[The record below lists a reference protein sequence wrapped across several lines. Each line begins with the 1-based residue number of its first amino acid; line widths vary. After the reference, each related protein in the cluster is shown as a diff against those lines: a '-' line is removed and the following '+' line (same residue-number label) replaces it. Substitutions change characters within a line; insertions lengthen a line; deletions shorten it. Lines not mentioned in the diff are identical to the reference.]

1 MLLSEEFSADICL
14 LVELFRLQLHVDEVC
29 IFEQAGELVQLLLLE
44 DLELLVQRVEK
55 VDNALP
61 KLILQVKLFALC
73 DLLTALNQV
82 ICSLVD
88 ILEEVLG
95 GGFEQ

>member
-1 MLLSEEFSADICL
+1 M
-14 LVELFRLQLHVDEVC
+14 
-29 IFEQAGELVQLLLLE
+29 
-44 DLELLVQRVEK
+44 QRVEK

-61 KLILQVKLFALC
+61 KLILQVKLFALS

-88 ILEEVLG
+88 ILEEVLR

>member
-1 MLLSEEFSADICL
+1 M
-14 LVELFRLQLHVDEVC
+14 
-29 IFEQAGELVQLLLLE
+29 
-44 DLELLVQRVEK
+44 QRVEK

-82 ICSLVD
+82 ICTLVD
-88 ILEEVLG
+88 ILEEVLRG
-95 GGFEQ
+95 GLEQ